1 MARSRRKP
9 RPQPPPEP
17 TPDPAADAAW
27 QAMLAEQEMARVA
40 ASAVF
45 FVDPA
50 QLHAELAALGYAES
64 ALAARF
70 DGVVLTGRAIAVL
83 VAHLPRPYAPRVW
96 ENIVGSLAR
105 REARPAF
112 AALATAYRFERV
124 PERRGLLAQAIA
136 AMATF
141 HEASGLP
148 GIEAYET
155 LFGPSYAPP
164 PMRSGR

>member
-1 MARSRRKP
+1 MPRSRRKP
-9 RPQPPPEP
+9 APKPIADP
-17 TPDPAADAAW
+17 TADAAW
-27 QAMLAEQEMARVA
+27 QAMLAEQELARVA

-70 DGVVLTGRAIAVL
+70 DGLVLTGRAIAVL
-83 VAHLPRPYAPRVW
+83 VAHLPRPYAPAVW
-96 ENIVGSLAR
+96 ESIVRSLAR

-124 PERRGLLAQAIA
+124 PERRGLLAHAIA
-136 AMATF
+136 AMVTF
-141 HEASGLP
+141 HEASDLP
-148 GIEAYET
+148 GIEAYAS

-164 PMRSGR
+164 PMRPNR